1 MPDIVC
7 LGEALVDMVSNQPGM
22 GLVQSTTFEKAAGG
36 AVTNVA
42 AGVAILGAE
51 SGLIAKVGQ
60 DHFGEFLRQS
70 LWDAGVN
77 LDEFLLTPDY
87 ATQLAFVAVDERG
100 VPDFSFHVK
109 RSADQVLELAE
120 LDADY
125 ILSADIFHFGSITLI
140 NEPVRSATLQAV
152 EIASQEGLLISY
164 DPNLRPPLWP
174 DLDTAH
180 EWICKGVEL
189 CDVIKVSEEELTFIT
204 GVEAPGPAM
213 RALWD
218 MGPEL
223 VAVTRGPEGCYYFNG
238 QLQGQVAGIQVP
250 VDETTG
256 CGDAFVAGMLVKL
269 LESENDVADMEADE
283 LEDVFRF
290 ANAAGA
296 LTATGKG
303 AIPSVPTR
311 DEVHE
316 LLGLRGEEDVW

>member
-7 LGEALVDMVSNQPGM
+7 LGEALVDMVSNQFGM

-36 AVTNVA
+36 ATTNVA
-42 AGVAILGAE
+42 AGVAILGGT
-51 SGLIAKVGQ
+51 SGVISKVGE

-70 LWDAGVN
+70 LWDVGV
-77 LDEFLLTPDY
+77 DMDHFIMTPDY
-87 ATQLAFVAVDERG
+87 ATQLAFVAVDQKG

-109 RSADQVLELAE
+109 QSADQVLQVDELNT
-120 LDADY
+120 DY
-125 ILSADIFHFGSITLI
+125 IEGAQVFHYGSITLI
-140 NEPVRSATLQAV
+140 NEPVRSATLRAI
-152 EIASQEGLLISY
+152 ELASEAGCLISY

-180 EWICKGVEL
+180 EWICEGVEL

-204 GVEAPGPAM
+204 GQEMPARGM
-213 RALWD
+213 RELWD

-223 VAVTRGPEGCYYFNG
+223 VAVTRGPEGCYCFNG
-238 QLQGQVAGIQVP
+238 RYEGEIPGFEVP

-256 CGDAFVAGMLVKL
+256 CGDAFTAAMLLRL
-269 LESENDVADMEADE
+269 LEHEKDVSEMEPDDLDV
-283 LEDVFRF
+283 VFRF

-303 AIPSVPTR
+303 AIPSLPSR
-311 DEVHE
+311 EEVHE
-316 LLGLRGEEDVW
+316 LLGIPSQEDW